1 MGPSNRFW
9 TLASLGGVP
18 ETMLEWILFVSL
30 RGTLLRGDPE
40 RLSDV
45 SVGILNVDGLPLRLD
60 ASRRHATFEVS
71 SKSTGLTTS
80 RGRVE
85 TTHCCQHEMIA

>member
-1 MGPSNRFW
+1 LGPSNRFW

-40 RLSDV
+40 RLCDDR
-45 SVGILNVDGLPLRLD
+45 VGILNVDGLPLLLD
-60 ASRRHATFEVS
+60 ASRRLATFEVG
-71 SKSTGLTTS
+71 SKLTPDN
-80 RGRVE
+80 
-85 TTHCCQHEMIA
+85 I